1 LPKKIIPKSRNF
13 FLAKFSAMREQKKK
27 KKKYEEIWMEDTAQ
41 QPEFRCQNVKIH
53 SRHVT
58 LPADPER

>member
-1 LPKKIIPKSRNF
+1 
-13 FLAKFSAMREQKKK
+13 MRE
-27 KKKYEEIWMEDTAQ
+27 KKKYQEIWMEDTAQ
-41 QPEFRCQNVKIH
+41 SRCQNVEIH